1 MALIKEKKKSIVNDF
16 KINPKD
22 TGSSD
27 IQVALLTERI
37 QYLTSHLKD
46 APKDFASRQG
56 LYKMVGRRRRLLGYL
71 KKTDQ
76 DRYQKII
83 QQLDLRK

>member
-1 MALIKEKKKSIVNDF
+1 MALIKDKVKSIVNDF
-16 KINPKD
+16 KVNPKD
-22 TGSSD
+22 TGSSAV
-27 IQVALLTERI
+27 QVALLTERI
-37 QYLTSHLKD
+37 QYLTNHLKES
-46 APKDFASRQG
+46 PKDFASRQG
-56 LYKMVGRRRRLLGYL
+56 LFKMVGRRRRLLGYL